1 MTLPQSDTTLNNV
14 STLANLSVIVFDNL
28 SVLRKK
34 SYGTF
39 SVYGFS
45 FSFSEREK

>member
-1 MTLPQSDTTLNNV
+1 MPESDTTLKNV
-14 STLANLSVIVFDNL
+14 STLANLSVIGFANL

-45 FSFSEREK
+45 FSFSEKEE